1 MRSLLVAGNTRQLA
15 GRDQA
20 APQPRLFIFALEQQ
34 DTHDEILRLADERAD
49 VRLLLAFGGAERLPL
64 DAMGAENFQRSGQT
78 REQRLLRLAK
88 RGQLG
93 RGRAAQ
99 GFRLALGQGQQ
110 IEAEG
115 VMRAQTGEHFREIV
129 HGVAGDRLVEYG
141 SSRLKFWL
149 RSSVL
154 LFQAMC
160 SCRHLAISN
169 TARKADVDVV
179 LSNSFGFGGQNAVLV
194 LSRFR

>member
-20 APQPRLFIFALEQQ
+20 APQPRLFIFALQQQ

-129 HGVAGDRLVEYG
+129 HGVVLEVDRDL
-141 SSRLKFWL
+141 L
-149 RSSVL
+149 RSFVESSFEIVAL
-154 LFQAMC
+154 GDEGDCMDIDAEM
-160 SCRHLAISN
+160 AN
-169 TARKADVDVV
+169 
-179 LSNSFGFGGQNAVLV
+179 LSENAVTYQTLV
-194 LSRFR
+194 SVAKARLHLLEIAMTGGR